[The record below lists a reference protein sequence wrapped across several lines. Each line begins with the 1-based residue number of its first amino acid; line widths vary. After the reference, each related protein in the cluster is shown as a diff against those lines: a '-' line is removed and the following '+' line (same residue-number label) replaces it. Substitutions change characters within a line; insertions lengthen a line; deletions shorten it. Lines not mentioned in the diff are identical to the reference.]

1 MIAAIQKEILP
12 AILPNPAYTNTS
24 TRLEP
29 CEFERLLVRAMEVL
43 TERAR
48 VATAGQNRK

>member
-12 AILPNPAYTNTS
+12 AILPDPAYLNTS

-29 CEFERLLVRAMEVL
+29 SEFERLLVRAMEVL

-48 VATAGQNRK
+48 IANTHNRK